1 MMTNIFVFQN
11 PQVYLLK
18 IKINVNFYLFKK
30 RILLL
35 LLLNNILPKRS
46 RQIGLCKVI
55 DIAIQAHN
63 VDTIK
68 KKIQN

>member
-18 IKINVNFYLFKK
+18 TKINVHFYLFTK
-30 RILLL
+30 IILSLLL
-35 LLLNNILPKRS
+35 SNNVLPKRS
-46 RQIGLCKVI
+46 RHIGLCKVNDI
-55 DIAIQAHN
+55 DIQAHN

>member
-18 IKINVNFYLFKK
+18 IKINVNFYLFTK
-30 RILLL
+30 IISSLSLS
-35 LLLNNILPKRS
+35 NNILPKRS
-46 RQIGLCKVI
+46 RQIGFCKVI
-55 DIAIQAHN
+55 DIAVQAHN